1 MVEQTECLRG
11 KQSITHTHTHIVF
24 PAFSTLKSVSHCK
37 TIEKRQ

>member
-11 KQSITHTHTHIVF
+11 KQSMTHTHIVF